1 MTSPISTIMRVL
13 PVLLA
18 AGLLSSA
25 HAAGSAFDTVEL
37 RRLPDLL
44 RGQWNSTKPEMN
56 ENSRCAAAFDS
67 HTDPDKM
74 ILSCSVYMRMGAA
87 AERRAIGYCEEQ
99 RSRKGVHMPCKIVKE

>member
-1 MTSPISTIMRVL
+1 MKPLSHVLARVL
-13 PVLLA
+13 PMLLA
-18 AGLLSSA
+18 GGLAWPA
-25 HAAGSAFDTVEL
+25 HGAGSAFDTVEL

-56 ENSRCAAAFDS
+56 ANSRCAAAFDS